1 MLAVE
6 YGYLDCVKEMD
17 RIERTDFQIKNSQGE
32 TLIEVARREK
42 HAMIVQYLEE
52 RMNQVVEDV
61 ADNALE
67 RMNLRD
73 IAEELD
79 NLDELEAVNASEKE
93 IMKTRHESEKDSMQR
108 RHGEENE
115 NMTIKQRD

>member
-1 MLAVE
+1 M
-6 YGYLDCVKEMD
+6 
-17 RIERTDFQIKNSQGE
+17 
-32 TLIEVARREK
+32 EVARRK
-42 HAMIVQYLEE
+42 NHAMIVQYLEE

-79 NLDELEAVNASEKE
+79 NLDEIEAVNASEKE